1 MSESEVNIE
10 VDEINLEDLIVLGED
25 TKIPISIEYPRK
37 DGTVIKAKAY
47 VKQLTLKE
55 LKGFN
60 VNKSNLLESAM
71 EILTKTLYKSDNT
84 VYDMDEILVL
94 PVGVVQALAEKIL
107 DLSGVKGQ
115 TYTNQLSAF

>member
-10 VDEINLEDLIVLGED
+10 LDEINLEDLLVLGED

-60 VNKSNLLESAM
+60 VNNSNLLESAM

-84 VYDMDEILVL
+84 VYTMDEILVL

-107 DLSGVKGQ
+107 ELSGVKGQ
-115 TYTNQLSAF
+115 TYTNQLLAF